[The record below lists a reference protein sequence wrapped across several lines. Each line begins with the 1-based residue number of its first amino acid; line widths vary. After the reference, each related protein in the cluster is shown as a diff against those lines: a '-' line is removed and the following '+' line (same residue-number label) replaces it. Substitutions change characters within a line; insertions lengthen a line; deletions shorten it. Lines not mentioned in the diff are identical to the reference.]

1 MSEPRAAASRTPP
14 PRDGVDQGAVRD
26 GIEFAR
32 RRRDVELAAP
42 AHDVELAP
50 SVHGVELAPPPE
62 AADEV
67 SLRWYESLKPR
78 MRRGHEIDLLESGGQ
93 YFPALE
99 QAIDEACA
107 SVHLETYIFEDDPT
121 GRRIGAALERA
132 ARRGVR
138 VHVVVDGF
146 GTAHVDPLRA
156 RTLREAG
163 VLLETYRP
171 ELRRYSLDRQRLRRM
186 HRKMVVVDGAIA
198 FVGGINV
205 LDDHYD
211 PNHGALEHPRL
222 DYAVRV
228 RGPLV
233 AQAHVAAARLW
244 WETATVNRL
253 ARGSKETPARELLQ
267 LPERVRSDVTS
278 SGQMR
283 AALML
288 RDNLRHRRTIE
299 RAYLRAIGRS
309 RTEVLIAC
317 AYFFPGGRFRR
328 ALKSAV
334 RRGVRVRLLL
344 QGRIEY
350 RLQHY
355 ASQALYEPWLRAGIE
370 IVEYRRS
377 FLHAK
382 VAVID
387 DWATVGSSNIDP
399 FSLLLAREAN
409 VAVEDAGFARQLR
422 ERLNR
427 AIDEG
432 GERVVLDTY
441 SRRPLP
447 VRVMNRIALL
457 LVRIGV
463 ALTGRGADY

>member
-1 MSEPRAAASRTPP
+1 MSGRRTSRPGGAAAL
-14 PRDGVDQGAVRD
+14 RDSAANAPQAGD
-26 GIEFAR
+26 GQ
-32 RRRDVELAAP
+32 P
-42 AHDVELAP
+42 
-50 SVHGVELAPPPE
+50 
-62 AADEV
+62 V

-78 MRRGHEIDLLESGGQ
+78 MQRGHEIELLESGAQ

-99 QAIDEACA
+99 QAIDAA
-107 SVHLETYIFEDDPT
+107 SESVFLETYIFEDDPS
-121 GRRIGAALERA
+121 GRRVGAALERA
-132 ARRGVR
+132 ARRGVQ

-146 GTAHVDPLRA
+146 GTSHVDPERA

-163 VLLETYRP
+163 VMIEVFRP
-171 ELRRYSLDRQRLRRM
+171 ERRRYSLDRQRLRRM
-186 HRKMVVVDGAIA
+186 HRKLAVVDGAVA

-205 LDDHYD
+205 LDDHHD

-233 AQAHVAAARLW
+233 AHAHVAAARLW

-253 ARGSKETPARELLQ
+253 ARSGGTKGAPHGDSLRP
-267 LPERVRSDVTS
+267 PEAIRSDVAS
-278 SGQMR
+278 SGRTR

-299 RAYLRAIGRS
+299 RAYLRAIGRA
-309 RTEVLIAC
+309 RNEVLIAC

-328 ALKSAV
+328 ALLSAV

-344 QGRIEY
+344 QGRVEY

-409 VAVEDAGFARQLR
+409 VAVHDARFARLLR
-422 ERLNR
+422 EHLNR

-432 GERVVLDTY
+432 GVPVVLQ
-441 SRRPLP
+441 RHAKRPWP
-447 VRVMNRIALL
+447 VRMMNAVALG
-457 LVRIGV
+457 LVRVGI

>member
-1 MSEPRAAASRTPP
+1 MTGRPAASRAH
-14 PRDGVDQGAVRD
+14 V
-26 GIEFAR
+26 AR
-32 RRRDVELAAP
+32 G
-42 AHDVELAP
+42 
-50 SVHGVELAPPPE
+50 GVETRPAAGE
-62 AADEV
+62 AHWI

-78 MRRGHEIDLLESGGQ
+78 MQRGHEIELLESGGQ
-93 YFPALE
+93 YFAALE
-99 QAIDEACA
+99 EAIAGARE
-107 SVHLETYIFEDDPT
+107 SVYLETYIFEEDRT
-121 GRRIGAALERA
+121 GRRIRAALGRA
-132 ARRGVR
+132 AARGVR

-146 GTAHVDPLRA
+146 GASHIDRQRAQALRD
-156 RTLREAG
+156 RG
-163 VLLETYRP
+163 VLLEVYRP
-171 ELRRYSLDRQRLRRM
+171 ERRRYSLDRQRLRRM
-186 HRKMVVVDGAIA
+186 HRKMAVIDGALA

-205 LDDHYD
+205 LDDFND
-211 PNHGALEHPRL
+211 PNHGALDHPRL

-233 AQAHVAAARLW
+233 AHAHVAAARLW

-253 ARGSKETPARELLQ
+253 ARGDKGAAAGDPLQ
-267 LPERVRSDVTS
+267 LPESVRSDIAS
-278 SGQMR
+278 AGRFR

-299 RAYLRAIGRS
+299 RAYLRAIGRA
-309 RTEVLIAC
+309 RNEVLIAC
-317 AYFFPGGRFRR
+317 AYFFPGRRFRR
-328 ALKSAV
+328 ALKSAL

-344 QGRIEY
+344 QGRVEY

-355 ASQALYEPWLRAGIE
+355 ASQALYETWLRAGIE

-409 VAVEDAGFARQLR
+409 VAVDDARFARLLR
-422 ERLNR
+422 ERLDH

-432 GERVVLDTY
+432 GVRIVLQ
-441 SRRPLP
+441 SHAKRPWP
-447 VRVMNRIALL
+447 VRLMNTAALA
-457 LVRIGV
+457 LVRLGV

>member
-1 MSEPRAAASRTPP
+1 MSGRRAAASGKARL
-14 PRDGVDQGAVRD
+14 RDD
-26 GIEFAR
+26 GE
-32 RRRDVELAAP
+32 
-42 AHDVELAP
+42 
-50 SVHGVELAPPPE
+50 GVELVALP
-62 AADEV
+62 AAGDEV
-67 SLRWYESLKPR
+67 SLSWYKSLKPR
-78 MRRGHEIDLLESGGQ
+78 MRRGHEIELLESGAQ

-99 QAIDEACA
+99 RAIDEACA
-107 SVHLETYIFEDDPT
+107 SVYLETYIFEDDRT
-121 GRRIGAALERA
+121 GRRIGAALVRA
-132 ARRGVR
+132 AQRGIR

-146 GTAHVDPLRA
+146 GTALIDPLRA
-156 RTLREAG
+156 QALREAG
-163 VLLETYRP
+163 VLLEVFRP
-171 ELRRYSLDRQRLRRM
+171 DLRRYSLDRQRLRRM
-186 HRKMVVVDGAIA
+186 HRKMAVVDGAVA

-205 LDDHYD
+205 LDDYND

-244 WETATVNRL
+244 WETATVNRV
-253 ARGSKETPARELLQ
+253 AHGGKELSARELLQ
-267 LPERVRSDVTS
+267 LPAKVRSDVAS
-278 SGQMR
+278 SGNVR

-299 RAYLRAIGRS
+299 RAYLRAIGRA
-309 RTEVLIAC
+309 RGEVLIAC

-344 QGRIEY
+344 QGRVEY
-350 RLQHY
+350 RLQYY
-355 ASQALYEPWLRAGIE
+355 ASQALYEPWLREGIE

-409 VAVEDAGFARQLR
+409 VAVQDAGFARLLR
-422 ERLNR
+422 ERLDR

-432 GERVVLDTY
+432 GERVMLQSYT
-441 SRRPLP
+441 SRPWP
-447 VRVMNRIALL
+447 VRMMNRISLV
-457 LVRIGV
+457 LVRLAV

>member
-1 MSEPRAAASRTPP
+1 MRRPRTPSGAAGL
-14 PRDGVDQGAVRD
+14 RD
-26 GIEFAR
+26 
-32 RRRDVELAAP
+32 DVENEP
-42 AHDVELAP
+42 QR
-50 SVHGVELAPPPE
+50 
-62 AADEV
+62 DETHRV

-78 MRRGHEIDLLESGGQ
+78 MKRGHEIELLESGAQ

-99 QAIDEACA
+99 QAIDGADE
-107 SVHLETYIFEDDPT
+107 SVFFETYLFEDDRS
-121 GRRIGAALERA
+121 GRRIGSALERA
-132 ARRGVR
+132 AGRGVR

-146 GTAHVDPLRA
+146 GTMGMDPA
-156 RTLREAG
+156 RSSSLREAG
-163 VLLETYRP
+163 VLLEVYRP
-171 ELRRYSLDRQRLRRM
+171 ERWFFSLDRQRLRRM
-186 HRKMVVVDGAIA
+186 HRKMAVIDGSVV

-205 LDDHYD
+205 LDDHHD
-211 PNHGALEHPRL
+211 PNHGALDHPRL

-244 WETATVNRL
+244 WETAAVNRL
-253 ARGSKETPARELLQ
+253 ARSGGMRRPHTRPVEAGEAGRTAHGSKPAALAGVLRP
-267 LPERVRSDVTS
+267 PEAVCSDITS
-278 SGQMR
+278 SGRLR

-299 RAYLRAIGRS
+299 RAYLRAIGRA
-309 RTEVLIAC
+309 RREVLIAC
-317 AYFFPGGRFRR
+317 AYFFPGRRFRR
-328 ALKSAV
+328 ALLSAM

-344 QGRIEY
+344 QGRVEY

-409 VAVEDAGFARQLR
+409 VAVQDAGFARLLR
-422 ERLNR
+422 QRLDR
-427 AIDEG
+427 AIEDG
-432 GERVVLDTY
+432 GVCIALQSHT
-441 SRRPLP
+441 RRRWP
-447 VRVMNRIALL
+447 VRARNAVALL
-457 LVRIGV
+457 VVRIGV
-463 ALTGRGADY
+463 ALTGRGSEY

>member
-1 MSEPRAAASRTPP
+1 MNARRAAASREAP
-14 PRDGVDQGAVRD
+14 PREGGGRAAARDDEPDSSPGGA
-26 GIEFAR
+26 
-32 RRRDVELAAP
+32 
-42 AHDVELAP
+42 
-50 SVHGVELAPPPE
+50 E
-62 AADEV
+62 AV
-67 SLRWYESLKPR
+67 SLRLYESLKPR
-78 MRRGHEIDLLESGGQ
+78 MRRGHHVELLESGGE

-99 QAIDEACA
+99 QAIDQACT
-107 SVHLETYIFEDDPT
+107 SVYLETYLFEDDPT
-121 GRRIGAALERA
+121 GQRIGAALSRA
-132 ARRGVR
+132 AVRGVR
-138 VHVVVDGF
+138 VHVLVDGF
-146 GTAHVDPLRA
+146 GTALLDPRRA
-156 RTLREAG
+156 QALREAG
-163 VLLETYRP
+163 VLLEVFRP

-186 HRKMVVVDGAIA
+186 HRKMVVVDGVVA

-205 LDDHYD
+205 LDDRHD
-211 PNHGALEHPRL
+211 PNHGVLEHPRL

-253 ARGSKETPARELLQ
+253 AHGGKEAPARELLQ
-267 LPERVRSDVTS
+267 LTQRVLSDVAS
-278 SGQMR
+278 AGQMR

-299 RAYLRAIGRS
+299 RAYLRAIGRARS
-309 RTEVLIAC
+309 EVLIAC

-328 ALKSAV
+328 ALESAV

-344 QGRIEY
+344 QGRVEY

-355 ASQALYEPWLRAGIE
+355 ASQALYEKWLRAGIE

-409 VAVEDAGFARQLR
+409 VAVEDEGFARRLR
-422 ERLNR
+422 ERLNC
-427 AIDEG
+427 AIEEG
-432 GERVVLDTY
+432 GVRVVLQ
-441 SRRPLP
+441 SHARRPWL
-447 VRVMNRIALL
+447 VRLMNKIALL

-463 ALTGRGADY
+463 ALTGKGANY

>member
-1 MSEPRAAASRTPP
+1 MSGRRAAASTEAP
-14 PRDGVDQGAVRD
+14 PRDD
-26 GIEFAR
+26 GDNAAGCDGE
-32 RRRDVELAAP
+32 EL
-42 AHDVELAP
+42 
-50 SVHGVELAPPPE
+50 GPPPG
-62 AADEV
+62 AADAV
-67 SLRWYESLKPR
+67 SLRLYESLKPR
-78 MRRGHEIDLLESGGQ
+78 MRRGHEVELLESGGQ

-99 QAIDEACA
+99 QAIDDARA
-107 SVHLETYIFEDDPT
+107 SVHLETYIFEDDPS

-138 VHVVVDGF
+138 VRVVVDGF
-146 GTAHVDPLRA
+146 GTAHIDPRRA

-163 VLLETYRP
+163 VMLEVFRP
-171 ELRRYSLDRQRLRRM
+171 EFRRYSLDRQRLRRM
-186 HRKMVVVDGAIA
+186 HRKMTVVDGVVA

-253 ARGSKETPARELLQ
+253 ARGGRKASARELLQ
-267 LPERVRSDVTS
+267 LLERVHSDVAS
-278 SGQMR
+278 AGHVR

-309 RTEVLIAC
+309 RSEVLIAC

-334 RRGVRVRLLL
+334 RLGVRVRLLL
-344 QGRIEY
+344 QGRVEY

-355 ASQALYEPWLRAGIE
+355 ASQALYEPFLRAGIE

-409 VAVEDAGFARQLR
+409 VAVEDAGFAGLLR

-432 GERVVLDTY
+432 GVRVVLQRHTK
-441 SRRPLP
+441 RPWP
-447 VRVMNRIALL
+447 VRLMNKIALL

-463 ALTGRGADY
+463 ALTGKGADY

>member
-1 MSEPRAAASRTPP
+1 MSEPRAAASDTAPS
-14 PRDGVDQGAVRD
+14 
-26 GIEFAR
+26 
-32 RRRDVELAAP
+32 RDVELAFAP
-42 AHDVELAP
+42 LA
-50 SVHGVELAPPPE
+50 GAG
-62 AADEV
+62 DEV

-78 MRRGHEIDLLESGGQ
+78 MRRGHEIELLESGAQ

-99 QAIDEACA
+99 RAIDEACA
-107 SVHLETYIFEDDPT
+107 SVYLETYIFEDDPT
-121 GRRIGAALERA
+121 GRRIGAALGRA

-156 RTLREAG
+156 RALREAG
-163 VLLETYRP
+163 VLLEVYRP

-186 HRKMVVVDGAIA
+186 HRKMAVVDGAVA
-198 FVGGINV
+198 FVGGINI
-205 LDDHYD
+205 LDDYHD

-233 AQAHVAAARLW
+233 AHAHVAAARLW

-253 ARGSKETPARELLQ
+253 AHGGKEASARELLQ
-267 LPERVRSDVTS
+267 LPEKVRSDVAS
-278 SGQMR
+278 SGHVR

-299 RAYLRAIGRS
+299 RAYLRAIGRA

-317 AYFFPGGRFRR
+317 AYFFPGGRVRPAVR
-328 ALKSAV
+328 AAV
-334 RRGVRVRLLL
+334 RRGVRARPLLP
-344 QGRIEY
+344 GRAPH
-350 RLQHY
+350 RPPDY
-355 ASQALYEPWLRAGIE
+355 ASPAPFEARPRRGLAVLDDW
-370 IVEYRRS
+370 RS

-432 GERVVLDTY
+432 GERVALDTY

-447 VRVMNRIALL
+447 VRAMNRIALL
-457 LVRIGV
+457 LVRVGV
-463 ALTGRGADY
+463 ALTGQGAEY

>member
-1 MSEPRAAASRTPP
+1 MTGRPAESRARAA
-14 PRDGVDQGAVRD
+14 RD
-26 GIEFAR
+26 
-32 RRRDVELAAP
+32 DVETRPQA
-42 AHDVELAP
+42 
-50 SVHGVELAPPPE
+50 GE
-62 AADEV
+62 AQRV

-78 MRRGHEIDLLESGGQ
+78 MLRGHEVELLESGGQ

-99 QAIDEACA
+99 EAIDGARE
-107 SVHLETYIFEDDPT
+107 SVHLETYIFEDDPS
-121 GRRIGAALERA
+121 GRRIWAALERA

-146 GTAHVDPLRA
+146 GAAHIDRQRA
-156 RTLREAG
+156 RAMRDIG
-163 VLLETYRP
+163 VLLEVYRP
-171 ELRRYSLDRQRLRRM
+171 ERRRYSLDRQRLRRM
-186 HRKMVVVDGAIA
+186 HRKMAVVDGAVA

-205 LDDHYD
+205 LDDFHD
-211 PNHGALEHPRL
+211 PNHGALDHPRL

-233 AQAHVAAARLW
+233 AHAHVAAARLW
-244 WETATVNRL
+244 WETAAVNRL
-253 ARGSKETPARELLQ
+253 ARGDKGAAAGDALH
-267 LPERVRSDVTS
+267 LPESVRSDIAS
-278 SGQMR
+278 RSRMR

-299 RAYLRAIGRS
+299 RAYLRAIGRA
-309 RTEVLIAC
+309 RNEVLIAC
-317 AYFFPGGRFRR
+317 AYFFPGRRFRR

-344 QGRIEY
+344 QGRVEY

-355 ASQALYEPWLRAGIE
+355 ASQALYETWLRAGIE

-409 VAVEDAGFARQLR
+409 VAVDDARFARQLR

-432 GERVVLDTY
+432 GVRIVLG
-441 SRRPLP
+441 SHAKRPWP
-447 VRVMNRIALL
+447 VRLMNAAALA
-457 LVRIGV
+457 LVRLGV

>member
-1 MSEPRAAASRTPP
+1 MSQPP
-14 PRDGVDQGAVRD
+14 GAED
-26 GIEFAR
+26 A
-32 RRRDVELAAP
+32 
-42 AHDVELAP
+42 
-50 SVHGVELAPPPE
+50 
-62 AADEV
+62 V

-78 MRRGHEIDLLESGGQ
+78 MRRGHEIELLESGGQ

-99 QAIDEACA
+99 RAIDEARS
-107 SVHLETYIFEDDPT
+107 SVYLETYIFEDDAS
-121 GRRIGAALERA
+121 GRRMGAALARA

-146 GTAHVDPLRA
+146 GTAGMDPRRSRA
-156 RTLREAG
+156 LCESG
-163 VLLETYRP
+163 VRLEVYRP
-171 ELRRYSLDRQRLRRM
+171 ELRRWSLDRQRLRRM
-186 HRKMVVVDGAIA
+186 HRKMVVVDGAVA

-211 PNHGALEHPRL
+211 PNHGALDHPRL

-253 ARGSKETPARELLQ
+253 ARGGKEAPARELLQ
-267 LPERVRSDVTS
+267 LPERVRSDVAS
-278 SGQMR
+278 SGRMR

-344 QGRIEY
+344 QGRVEY

-355 ASQALYEPWLRAGIE
+355 ASQALYETWLRAGIE

-409 VAVEDAGFARQLR
+409 VAIEDADFARQLR

-427 AIDEG
+427 AIDDG
-432 GERVVLDTY
+432 GRRVVLDTHA
-441 SRRPLP
+441 RRPWP
-447 VRVMNRIALL
+447 VRAMNRIALL

-463 ALTGRGADY
+463 ALTGRGAEY

>member
-1 MSEPRAAASRTPP
+1 MSARRASASRTAL
-14 PRDGVDQGAVRD
+14 PRD
-26 GIEFAR
+26 
-32 RRRDVELAAP
+32 DVEPAP
-42 AHDVELAP
+42 QPGWPHR
-50 SVHGVELAPPPE
+50 
-62 AADEV
+62 V

-78 MRRGHEIDLLESGGQ
+78 MQRGHEIELLETGEQ

-99 QAIDEACA
+99 KAIDEARE
-107 SVHLETYIFEDDPT
+107 SVHLETYIFEDDPS
-121 GRRIGAALERA
+121 GRRVGAALARA

-146 GTAHVDPLRA
+146 GTAYVDEARAQALRD
-156 RTLREAG
+156 AG
-163 VLLETYRP
+163 VLLEVFRP
-171 ELRRYSLDRQRLRRM
+171 DLRRYSLDRQRLRRM
-186 HRKMVVVDGAIA
+186 HRKMVVVDGAVA

-205 LDDHYD
+205 LDDYYD

-233 AQAHVAAARLW
+233 AHAHVAATRLW

-253 ARGSKETPARELLQ
+253 ARGGNDAAAVREPLQ
-267 LPERVRSDVTS
+267 LPERVSSDVSS
-278 SGQMR
+278 SGRVR

-299 RAYLRAIGRS
+299 RAYLRAIGRA
-309 RTEVLIAC
+309 RHEVLIAC

-344 QGRIEY
+344 QGRVEY

-355 ASQALYEPWLRAGIE
+355 ASQALYEPWLRSGIE

-409 VAVEDAGFARQLR
+409 VAVDDAGFARLLR
-422 ERLNR
+422 ERLDH
-427 AIDEG
+427 AIEEG
-432 GERVVLDTY
+432 GVRVVLD
-441 SRRPLP
+441 SHAKRPWP
-447 VRVMNRIALL
+447 VRLMNRIALW
-457 LVRIGV
+457 LVRVGI
-463 ALTGRGADY
+463 ALTGRGAEY